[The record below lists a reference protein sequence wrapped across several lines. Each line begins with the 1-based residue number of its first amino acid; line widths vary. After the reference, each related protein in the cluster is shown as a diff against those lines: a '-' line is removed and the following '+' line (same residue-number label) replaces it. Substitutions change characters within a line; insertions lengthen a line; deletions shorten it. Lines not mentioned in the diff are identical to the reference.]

1 MMKHI
6 SKISNTR
13 ENNRVSGAD
22 PVTDLRHAI
31 DAVDDQIVS
40 LLGERNHLT
49 QRVLA
54 IKFQRGLPLHS
65 PERERQIVT
74 RVRWLAIQ
82 QGMESGF
89 ITRVFEVIL
98 RQFAKPGD

>member
-1 MMKHI
+1 MMKQI
-6 SKISNTR
+6 SRISNTR
-13 ENNRVSGAD
+13 ESNRVSDAD

-40 LLGERNHLT
+40 LLGERNQLT

-65 PERERQIVT
+65 LERERQIVT

-82 QGMESGF
+82 QGMESEF
-89 ITRVFEVIL
+89 ITRVFKVIL